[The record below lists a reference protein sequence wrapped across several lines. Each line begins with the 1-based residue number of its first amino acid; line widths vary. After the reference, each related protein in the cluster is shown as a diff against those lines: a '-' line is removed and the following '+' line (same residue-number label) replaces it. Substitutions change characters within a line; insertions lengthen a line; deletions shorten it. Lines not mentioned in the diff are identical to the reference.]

1 MMKISVRQH
10 LIFWL
15 GFIIWD
21 ILQAVV
27 SYSTSPQTSFSPDI
41 MLAVYAT
48 LVSVICKLIL
58 FYAVFFF
65 TLKPLISGKKKPYL
79 PVFLAVI
86 AILFAVLLS
95 RAIMLYIALPFIY
108 DIHMKVIRF
117 FNLPGLIFNLFEL
130 LAPVCLLIIYE
141 LFRYSKSTMD
151 KQSKLEKEKLKTELN
166 YLKAQINPHF
176 LFNVLSTVHALTRHQ
191 APEAANVVVK
201 LSQLMRFM
209 LFEAK
214 NKQVGITDEVK
225 VLEDY
230 IELQQIR
237 FKQKLAVNFTKSVDD
252 ETQKIAP
259 LILLPFVENAFKHG
273 ASESRFHSFIQIH
286 LRVEKEK
293 LNFIVENSYEP
304 SENVI
309 VKTGIGL
316 ANVKRQLELIYPDH
330 ILKVEKQ
337 ESIFK
342 VSLTFN
348 LTTNEE
354 IIVFDN

>member
-1 MMKISVRQH
+1 MKISVKQH
-10 LIFWL
+10 VIFWL
-15 GFIIWD
+15 GFITWD

-48 LVSVICKLIL
+48 LISVICKIIL

-65 TLKPLISGKKKPYL
+65 TLRPMISGKKKPYL
-79 PVFLAVI
+79 PVFLA
-86 AILFAVLLS
+86 AISVLFNLLLS
-95 RAIMLYIALPFIY
+95 RAIMLYISLPYIY
-108 DIHMKVIRF
+108 DIHPKKIRF
-117 FNLPGLIFNLFEL
+117 FNLEGLIFNLFEL
-130 LAPVCLLIIYE
+130 LIPVCLLIIFE
-141 LFRYSKSTMD
+141 LFRYSKST
-151 KQSKLEKEKLKTELN
+151 KEKESKLEKEKLKTELN

-209 LFEAK
+209 LFEAR
-214 NKQVGITDEVK
+214 NKQVSIEDEVK

-237 FKQKLAVNFTKSVDD
+237 VTQKLTVNFTKSMDD
-252 ETQKIAP
+252 ESQKIAP

-273 ASESRFHSFIQIH
+273 ASESRFQSFIHIQ

-293 LNFIVENSYEP
+293 LNFVVENSYEP
-304 SENVI
+304 AEDVI
-309 VKTGIGL
+309 IKTGIGL
-316 ANVKRQLELIYPDH
+316 ANVKRQLELIYPGH
-330 ILKVEKQ
+330 ILKIEKQ
-337 ESIFK
+337 ENIFK
-342 VSLTFN
+342 TALTIN
-348 LTTNEE
+348 LTSNEE
-354 IIVFDN
+354 IGVFDN

>member
-1 MMKISVRQH
+1 MKISVRQH
-10 LIFWL
+10 VVFWL

-27 SYSTSPQTSFSPDI
+27 SYSTSPSTSFSPDI

-65 TLKPLISGKKKPYL
+65 TLRPLISGKKKPYL
-79 PVFLAVI
+79 PVLAAAA
-86 AILFAVLLS
+86 AILFALFLS
-95 RAIMLYIALPFIY
+95 RAIMLYISLPYIY
-108 DIHMKVIRF
+108 DIQLKTIRF

-130 LAPVCLLIIYE
+130 LTPVCLLIIYE
-141 LFRYSKSTMD
+141 LFRYSKSTRE
-151 KQSKLEKEKLKTELN
+151 KESKLEKEKLKTELN

-209 LFEAK
+209 LFEAR
-214 NKQVGITDEVK
+214 NKQVSIADEVK
-225 VLEDY
+225 VLQDY

-237 FKQKLAVNFTKSVDD
+237 FKQKLEVNFTRHIDD
-252 ETQKIAP
+252 EAQKIAP

-273 ASESRFHSFIQIH
+273 ASESRFQAFIHIH
-286 LRVEKEK
+286 LRIEKEK
-293 LNFIVENSYEP
+293 LTFTVENSYEP
-304 SENVI
+304 AEDVI
-309 VKTGIGL
+309 IKTGIGL
-316 ANVKRQLELIYPDH
+316 ANVKRQLELLYPGH

-337 ESIFK
+337 ERIFK
-342 VSLTFN
+342 TALTFN
-348 LTTNEE
+348 LTGNEE
-354 IIVFDN
+354 IVVPDN